1 MLNNRVLHSSLP
13 SRSSEVSVRLAAV
26 RARHIPGLPIVKSH
40 TFDPLA
46 LRRAF
51 GSFATGVTVIT
62 ALDEAGAP
70 VGMTANSFGSISL
83 DPPLVQ
89 WSLRINSGLHPVFVR
104 AERFAV
110 SVLRSD
116 QESLARRFA
125 SRVANR
131 FEGVE
136 MVVAPPGDDSPPLIA
151 DAIAHFQCRKVND
164 IRVGDHELFI
174 GQVLSVET
182 APGAPLLFFRS
193 QFQAG

>member
-1 MLNNRVLHSSLP
+1 M
-13 SRSSEVSVRLAAV
+13 AAV
-26 RARHIPGLPIVKSH
+26 RARHIPGLPIVKPH

-125 SRVANR
+125 SRVADR
-131 FEGVE
+131 FAGVDL
-136 MVVAPPGDDSPPLIA
+136 VVASPGNDSPPLIA
-151 DAIAHFQCRKVND
+151 GAIAHFQCRKVND

-182 APGAPLLFFRS
+182 RPGAPLLFFRS

>member
-1 MLNNRVLHSSLP
+1 MLNNCVQHSPLP
-13 SRSSEVSVRLAAV
+13 NQPSEVSVRSAAV
-26 RARHIPGLPIVKSH
+26 RARRFPGLPIVKSH
-40 TFDPLA
+40 TFDPLT

-51 GSFATGVTVIT
+51 GCFATGVTVIT

-125 SRVANR
+125 SRVADR
-131 FEGVE
+131 FAD
-136 MVVAPPGDDSPPLIA
+136 VAVRLEPGDPEAPPLIA

-164 IRVGDHELFI
+164 LRVGDHELFI

-182 APGAPLLFFRS
+182 TPGAPLLFFRS
-193 QFQAG
+193 QFQPG

>member
-1 MLNNRVLHSSLP
+1 VKHSSLS
-13 SRSSEVSVRLAAV
+13 SRSAEVSVRSAAV
-26 RARHIPGLPIVKSH
+26 RARRIPGLPIVKSH

-51 GSFATGVTVIT
+51 GSFATGVTIIT
-62 ALDEAGAP
+62 AIDDAGAP

-125 SRVANR
+125 SRVADR
-131 FEGVE
+131 FAGVDL
-136 MVVAPPGDDSPPLIA
+136 VIASGGGDSPPLIA

-182 APGAPLLFFRS
+182 RPGAPLLFFRS
-193 QFQAG
+193 QFQTA